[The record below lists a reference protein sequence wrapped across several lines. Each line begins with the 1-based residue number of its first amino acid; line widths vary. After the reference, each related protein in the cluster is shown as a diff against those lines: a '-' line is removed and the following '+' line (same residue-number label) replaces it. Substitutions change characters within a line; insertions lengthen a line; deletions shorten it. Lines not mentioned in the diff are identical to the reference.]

1 MTKKRFKPFVLPT
14 IYVML
19 VMLFGLFTFLLSNS
33 LKIAENIAEKD
44 YTYVSYEVLPDN
56 SIPVIS
62 TVSKTL
68 IKPFTDNTVEVLRN
82 YYDYKDD
89 SSDQEKALI
98 YYNGTYIQNA
108 GITYKAENI
117 FNCLSVLDGEVIDV
131 KEDDIVGKTVVIR
144 HNEELISVYQNLS
157 SADVSVNDKVSQGD
171 IIGTSGKNNMESEEG
186 SYLHFELVYK
196 NSYVN
201 PEDYYGKTIG
211 D

>member
-33 LKIAENIAEKD
+33 LKIAENIAEND

-82 YYDYKDD
+82 YYDY
-89 SSDQEKALI
+89 
-98 YYNGTYIQNA
+98 
-108 GITYKAENI
+108 
-117 FNCLSVLDGEVIDV
+117 
-131 KEDDIVGKTVVIR
+131 
-144 HNEELISVYQNLS
+144 
-157 SADVSVNDKVSQGD
+157 
-171 IIGTSGKNNMESEEG
+171 M
-186 SYLHFELVYK
+186 
-196 NSYVN
+196 
-201 PEDYYGKTIG
+201 
-211 D
+211 